1 MYEFKPSVADRETR
15 RASPMKVV
23 VLVKQVPLVTDLK
36 FDPETKT
43 LIREGVPNVIN
54 PYDRY
59 AIVESVK
66 LKKAHGGEAVGGDI
80 GPPQARDGMGEGL
93 APGCDRA

>member
-1 MYEFKPSVADRETR
+1 
-15 RASPMKVV
+15 MKVV
-23 VLVKQVPLVTDLK
+23 ILVKQVPLVTDLK

-59 AIVESVK
+59 AIVEGVK
-66 LKKAHGGEAVGGDI
+66 LKKAHEGEAV
-80 GPPQARDGMGEGL
+80 AVTMG
-93 APGCDRA
+93 